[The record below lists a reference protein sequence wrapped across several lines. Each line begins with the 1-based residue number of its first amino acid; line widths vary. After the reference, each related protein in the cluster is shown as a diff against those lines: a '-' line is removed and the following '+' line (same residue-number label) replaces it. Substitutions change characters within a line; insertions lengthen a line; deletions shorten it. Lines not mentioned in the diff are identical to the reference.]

1 MITKNTHHFGNTFF
15 SILALVGLLGSSV
28 FYPVHYAFAAPLTGT
43 ANEMSRLAIN
53 ENSDHAVRFVTPSG
67 VTSGQTIVL
76 TFPSDFDGTGLAVG
90 DVDLS
95 INATPNGV
103 CDGTAQTLVASG
115 ASTSQWNAVFSSTEN
130 RVLTLTSGGAS
141 AIAAAGS
148 EICVQIGTNA
158 TGGTNQYDNPSS
170 AGSYTITLAAGA
182 DSGSVLVNIV
192 NDDQVVVSAVVDQT
206 LSFSISDNTI
216 GFGSLSASNARFAT
230 GDTLGDTGEIEA
242 HTIVVGTNASNGY
255 TMTIDGTTL
264 TSGGDTIDAIGDTN
278 SASSTGTEQ
287 FGLRL
292 TATGGSGTV
301 SAPYAASG
309 YAFDTAA
316 FPDAVASAGGVTS
329 DTTYSA
335 RYIANISSNT
345 EAGNYAATITY
356 VATANF

>member
-1 MITKNTHHFGNTFF
+1 MIIKNTHRFGHTLF
-15 SILALVGLLGSSV
+15 SIVALVGFLGSTV
-28 FYPVHYAFAAPLTGT
+28 LYPVHFALAAPLTAI

-53 ENSDHAVRFVTPSG
+53 ENSDHALRFVTPTG
-67 VTSGQTIVL
+67 VASTQTIVL
-76 TFPSDFDGTGLAVG
+76 TFPADFDGTGLVVG
-90 DVDLS
+90 DVDLAV
-95 INATPNGV
+95 NPTPNGV
-103 CDGTAQTLVASG
+103 CDGTAQTLVAAG
-115 ASTSQWNAVFSSTEN
+115 ATTSQWNAVFSGTES
-130 RVLTLTSGGAS
+130 RVLTITSGGAS

-148 EICVQIGTNA
+148 EICVLIGTNA
-158 TGGTNQYDNPSS
+158 TGGTNQYNNPSS
-170 AGSYTITLAAGA
+170 AGSYTVALAAGA

-206 LSFSISDNTI
+206 LSFVISDNTI
-216 GFGSLSASNARFAT
+216 GFGSLSSGNARFAT
-230 GDTLGDTGEIEA
+230 GDTLGDTAEVGA
-242 HTIVVGTNASNGY
+242 HTVVVGTNASNGY

-264 TSGGDTIDAIGDTN
+264 TSGSDTIDAIGNTN
-278 SASSTGTEQ
+278 SASSAGTEQ
-287 FGLRL
+287 FGIRL

-301 SAPYAASG
+301 SAPYAAAG

-316 FPDAVASAGGVTS
+316 FPDAVASATGVTS